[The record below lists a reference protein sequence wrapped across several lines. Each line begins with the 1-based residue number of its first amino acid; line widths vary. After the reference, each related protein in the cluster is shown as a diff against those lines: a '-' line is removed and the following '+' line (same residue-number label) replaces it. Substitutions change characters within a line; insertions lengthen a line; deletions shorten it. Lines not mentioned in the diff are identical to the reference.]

1 MFVAIY
7 ELCPKPGQEAAFAAA
22 WAEFTR
28 QIYRHCGSRGSRL
41 HATGD
46 PGRTIAY
53 AQWPSRAAWEAASS
67 DDADFLAARD
77 AMFATLASNQTLFEL
92 ESTVDLLQR
101 ATHAEGRAPARGD
114 ALTIA
119 LTYADARAAI
129 AWLKLTFGFE
139 SRLVVPAP
147 DGGVRHSEL
156 VLGSAVV
163 FVSSAAAK
171 DAPAPDTA
179 DRDDHTI
186 CVWVA
191 DPDAHYRRAVAKG
204 ARIVSE
210 LRDEHFGAR
219 GYMAADLEGRLW
231 SFSDYVPGEHW
242 TKDSAL

>member
-7 ELCPKPGQEAAFAAA
+7 ELCPKPGQEAAFAET

-28 QIYRHCGSRGSRL
+28 QIFRHCGSLGSRL
-41 HATGD
+41 HTTDD

-67 DDADFLAARD
+67 DDPAFRAARD

-92 ESTVDLLQR
+92 ESEVDLLQR

-129 AWLKLTFGFE
+129 AWLELTFGFE
-139 SRLVVPAP
+139 ARLVVPEP

-163 FVSSAAAK
+163 FVSSAPASEPPAAR
-171 DAPAPDTA
+171 P
-179 DRDDHTI
+179 DHTI

-204 ARIVSE
+204 ARIVQE
-210 LRDEHFGAR
+210 LRDEHYGAR
-219 GYMAADLEGRLW
+219 GYMAVDLEGRRW
-231 SFSDYVPGEHW
+231 YFSDYVPGEHW
-242 TKDSAL
+242 TQDSAL